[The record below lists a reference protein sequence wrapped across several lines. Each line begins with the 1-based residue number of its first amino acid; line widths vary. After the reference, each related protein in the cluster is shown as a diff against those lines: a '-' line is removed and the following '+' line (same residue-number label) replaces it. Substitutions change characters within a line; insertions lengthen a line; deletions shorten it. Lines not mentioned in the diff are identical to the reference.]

1 MTDDAAPETTT
12 DPAHAHV
19 QDFIEFIQASPSS
32 FHAAEEVA
40 RRLEAAGAARV
51 DERDPFPTA
60 PGTYVLVREGAAVA
74 WHLPSDGA
82 GAAGERAGDA
92 AADKRAGET
101 ARDPGERGF
110 RIIGSHTD
118 SPGFRL
124 KPNPQS
130 ESGGYIRAEVEIYGG
145 PLVNAWLDR
154 EIEFAGVVATHDGR
168 THLARTGPVA
178 RVPQLAIHLNREINS
193 EGLKLHRQEHTH
205 PVVGLG
211 GDIREVLAAAAGV
224 DEADVAAWDLISFD
238 TQPPRVFGMAG
249 EFLACGRLDN
259 LLSVHSSLVALEAAM
274 ARWNAEGDG
283 DLGGDIPVLIAFDHE
298 EVGSASPTG
307 AAGPLLAD
315 MLERIAAS
323 VGADGE
329 ARHRMLRR
337 SVCVSADGA
346 HAVHPNHTGE
356 HDPGHRPQ
364 LNVGPVIKV
373 NANQRYAT
381 DAWGQ
386 AFIAGLAERAG
397 VPSQVFVSANHKP
410 CGSTIGPITATR
422 LGIRTI
428 DVGAPMLSMHSPR
441 EMTGAADP
449 WLLTAVLAE
458 FWR

>member
-1 MTDDAAPETTT
+1 MTDDAATAQPA
-12 DPAHAHV
+12 DPAHLHV
-19 QDFIEFIQASPSS
+19 QDLIEFVQASPSS

-40 RRLEAAGAARV
+40 RRLTDAGATRV
-51 DERDPFPTA
+51 DERDPFPTE
-60 PGTYVLVREGAAVA
+60 PGSYVLVREGAAVA
-74 WHLPSDGA
+74 WHLPADA
-82 GAAGERAGDA
+82 PADAGD
-92 AADKRAGET
+92 RA
-101 ARDPGERGF
+101 F
-110 RIIGSHTD
+110 RITGSHTD

-130 ESGGYIRAEVEIYGG
+130 ESAGYVRAEVEVYGG
-145 PLVNAWLDR
+145 ALVNAWLDR
-154 EIEFAGVVATHDGR
+154 EIEFAGIVATHDGR
-168 THLARTGPVA
+168 THLTRTGPIA
-178 RVPQLAIHLNREINS
+178 RVPQLAIHLHREINS

-205 PVVGLG
+205 PVLGLG
-211 GDIREVLAAAAGV
+211 GDVREVLAAAAGV

-259 LLSVHSSLVALEAAM
+259 LLSVHASLVAFEDAM
-274 ARWNAEGDG
+274 ARWAAEGDAA
-283 DLGGDIPVLIAFDHE
+283 LGGDIPVLIAFDHE

-315 MLERIAAS
+315 MLDRIAAS
-323 VGADGE
+323 AGADGE

-346 HAVHPNHTGE
+346 HAVHPNYSGE
-356 HDPGHRPQ
+356 HDPGHRPT

-386 AFIAGLAERAG
+386 AFVAGLAERAG
-397 VPSQVFVSANHKP
+397 VPVQTFVSANHKP

-441 EMTGAADP
+441 EMTGARDP
-449 WLLTAVLAE
+449 WLLAEVLAE